1 LKEGINVMARRSF
14 KKNEVKA
21 SILGYY
27 YYLRGVEKSGKTTLF
42 YDLINEIFNGDQSK
56 GLLISCGRE
65 DGFKTLPDIQY
76 EVIQDIKDKNG
87 SIIAK
92 IKDNEGKIIKSGYG
106 WEEFVKLI
114 DDLVDGREENGIEII
129 GIDTYDEL
137 CEIAKNYVVKLHND
151 ANPTK
156 KVTSINSAFG
166 GYNGGFE
173 KLSEIVD
180 EQLYRLRSCGLTPI
194 VISHTK
200 VKTIKEKGM
209 TDDESYNMLTSN
221 LDSRLDN
228 IVAHKADVIATI
240 QIDKNVQDGVL
251 NGTKRYIYF
260 RESNFVKAGTRF
272 KDIVEKVELSASN
285 FIQAIEDGIKNS
297 MRKKVSNEEFEQ
309 LKEQAEETRQVE
321 IKEELNKIKA
331 NEEELNKV
339 NVDRNK
345 EIQQIITSKWKETS
359 KELKAE
365 IKEIMQ
371 KYNIEKISDIDN
383 NSTEGM
389 EEILKKLN

>member
-1 LKEGINVMARRSF
+1 MARRSF
-14 KKNEVKA
+14 KKNQVKA

-42 YDLINEIFNGDQSK
+42 YDLINTLFNGDQSK

-65 DGFKTLPDIQY
+65 DGFKALPDIQY
-76 EVIQDIKDKNG
+76 EIIQDIKDKNG
-87 SIIAK
+87 IIIPK
-92 IKDNEGKIIKSGYG
+92 IKNSEGKIVQSGYG

-114 DDLVDGREENGIEII
+114 DDLVDGRQENGIEII

-137 CEIAKNYVVKLHND
+137 CEIAKNYVIKLHNE

-166 GYNGGFE
+166 GFNGGFE
-173 KLSEIVD
+173 KLAEIVD

-209 TDDESYNMLTSN
+209 SDDESYNMLTSN

-240 QIDKNVQDGVL
+240 QIDKDVQDGVL
-251 NGTKRYIYF
+251 NGTQRYIYF
-260 RESNFVKAGTRF
+260 RESNFVKAGSRF
-272 KDIVEKVELSASN
+272 KEIVERVELSAEN
-285 FIQAIEDGIKNS
+285 FIKAIEDGIKAS
-297 MRKKVSNEEFEQ
+297 MRKDVSDAEFENM
-309 LKEQAEETRQVE
+309 KEQDEKERQEKVAEVLEE
-321 IKEELNKIKA
+321 IKSLPTIDTTRNQEIK
-331 NEEELNKV
+331 
-339 NVDRNK
+339 D
-345 EIQQIITSKWKETS
+345 IITSKWKSVS
-359 KELKAE
+359 KE
-365 IKEIMQ
+365 IKEEVKTIM
-371 KYNIEKISDIDN
+371 KEYSIEKIGDIET

-389 EEILKKLN
+389 EAILQKIQ

>member
-1 LKEGINVMARRSF
+1 MARRSF
-14 KKNEVKA
+14 KKNQVKA

-42 YDLINEIFNGDQSK
+42 YDLINTLFNGDQSK

-65 DGFKTLPDIQY
+65 DGFKALPDIQY
-76 EVIQDIKDKNG
+76 EIIQDIKDKNG
-87 SIIAK
+87 IIIPK
-92 IKDNEGKIIKSGYG
+92 IKNSEGKIVQSGYG

-114 DDLVDGREENGIEII
+114 DDLVDGRQENGIEII

-137 CEIAKNYVVKLHND
+137 CEIAKNYVIKLHNE

-166 GYNGGFE
+166 GFNGGFE
-173 KLSEIVD
+173 KLAEIVD

-209 TDDESYNMLTSN
+209 SDDESYNMLTSN

-240 QIDKNVQDGVL
+240 QIDKDVQDGVL
-251 NGTKRYIYF
+251 NGTQRYIYF
-260 RESNFVKAGTRF
+260 RESNFVKAGSRF
-272 KDIVEKVELSASN
+272 KEIVERVELSAEN
-285 FIQAIEDGIKNS
+285 FIKAIEDGIKAS
-297 MRKKVSNEEFEQ
+297 MRKDVSDAEFENM
-309 LKEQAEETRQVE
+309 KEQDEKERQEKVAEVLEE
-321 IKEELNKIKA
+321 IKSLPTIDTARNQEIK
-331 NEEELNKV
+331 
-339 NVDRNK
+339 D
-345 EIQQIITSKWKETS
+345 IITSKWKSVS
-359 KELKAE
+359 KE
-365 IKEIMQ
+365 IKEEVKTIM
-371 KYNIEKISDIDN
+371 KEYSIEKIGDIET

-389 EEILKKLN
+389 EAILQKIQ

>member
-1 LKEGINVMARRSF
+1 MKRSF
-14 KKNEVKA
+14 KRNVVGA
-21 SILGYY
+21 SMLGYY

-42 YDLINEIFNGDQSK
+42 YEIINELFNGDQTK

-76 EVIQDIKDKNG
+76 EIIQDVKDKNG
-87 SIIAK
+87 NIVAK
-92 IKDNEGKIIKSGYG
+92 IKNSEGKVIKSGYG

-114 DDLVDGREENGIEII
+114 DDLVYGRQENGIEII

-137 CEIAKNYVVKLHND
+137 CEMAKNYVIKLHND
-151 ANPTK
+151 ANPLK

-173 KLSEIVD
+173 KLQEAVD

-228 IVAHKADVIATI
+228 IIAHKADVIATI
-240 QIDKNVQDGVL
+240 QIDKDIKDGVL

-260 RESNFVKAGTRF
+260 RESNFVKAGSRF
-272 KDIVEKVELSASN
+272 KDITEKVELSATN
-285 FIQAIEDGIKNS
+285 FIKAIEDGIKSS
-297 MRKKVSNEEFEQ
+297 MRKNVSDEEFNK
-309 LKEQAEETRQVE
+309 LKEQAEEKRQNDIASNLE
-321 IKEELNKIKA
+321 KIKEVDSKA
-331 NEEELNKV
+331 NEV
-339 NVDRNK
+339 NIERNK
-345 EIQQIITSKWKETS
+345 EIQKLIVSKWKDTS
-359 KELKAE
+359 KEIKEE
-365 IKEIMQ
+365 IKTIMN
-371 KYNIEKISDIDN
+371 KYDIKKIGEVETN
-383 NSTEGM
+383 LTVGM
-389 EEILKKLN
+389 EEILTKIN

>member
-1 LKEGINVMARRSF
+1 MARRSF
-14 KKNEVKA
+14 KKNQVKA

-42 YDLINEIFNGDQSK
+42 YDLINALFNGDQSK

-65 DGFKTLPDIQY
+65 DGFKALPDIQY
-76 EVIQDIKDKNG
+76 EIIQDIKDKNG
-87 SIIAK
+87 IIIPK
-92 IKDNEGKIIKSGYG
+92 IKNSEGKIIKSGYG

-114 DDLVDGREENGIEII
+114 DDLVDGRQENGIEII

-137 CEIAKNYVVKLHND
+137 CEIAKNYVIKLHNE

-166 GYNGGFE
+166 GFNGGFE
-173 KLSEIVD
+173 KLAEIVD

-209 TDDESYNMLTSN
+209 SDDESYNMLTSN

-240 QIDKNVQDGVL
+240 QIDKDVQDGVL
-251 NGTKRYIYF
+251 NGTQRYIYF
-260 RESNFVKAGTRF
+260 RESNFVKAGSRF
-272 KDIVEKVELSASN
+272 KEIVERVELSAEN
-285 FIQAIEDGIKNS
+285 FIKAIEDGIKAS
-297 MRKKVSNEEFEQ
+297 MRKDVSDAEFENM
-309 LKEQAEETRQVE
+309 KEQDEKERQEKVAEVLEE
-321 IKEELNKIKA
+321 IKSLPTIDTARNQEIK
-331 NEEELNKV
+331 
-339 NVDRNK
+339 D
-345 EIQQIITSKWKETS
+345 IITSKWKSVS
-359 KELKAE
+359 KET
-365 IKEIMQ
+365 KEEVKVIMSE
-371 KYNIEKISDIDN
+371 YSIEKIGDIET

-389 EEILKKLN
+389 EAILQKIQ